1 MYCGKDYAGYAQNLI
16 DKAEINIRPD
26 EKVSSLSGGM
36 LQQLLLRRELESDPE
51 LVIMCEPLQGLDS
64 NAAQR
69 MCELLSGSSA
79 AGKAVLVIAA
89 ADFPDDLCSKIY
101 RLRDGKCTLIK

>member
-1 MYCGKDYAGYAQNLI
+1 MIERAGI
-16 DKAEINIRPD
+16 TIGTD
-26 EKVSSLSGGM
+26 EKASALSGGM

-64 NAAQR
+64 NAAEK
-69 MCELLSGSSA
+69 MCALLSNARA

-89 ADFPDDLCSKIY
+89 ADFPDGLCSRIY
-101 RLRDGKCTLIK
+101 HLKDGKCTLIK